1 MIPRERIKLL
11 RNKKG
16 ELEKILPVKIRT
28 NEEVTLESEDPS
40 TLMSVKKVI
49 EAFGRGF
56 NLDTAMNLLDENYS
70 LDIIKVNEF
79 THSRKRQISLKGRV
93 IGFRGSSKR
102 FIEKMCNIKITVYGK
117 TICIIGRRDRIKLA
131 REAIEMLLN
140 GKKHNTVY
148 RFLENEVKE

>member
-1 MIPRERIKLL
+1 MRDFVMIPRERIKLL

-93 IGFRGSSKR
+93 IGFKE
-102 FIEKMCNIKITVYGK
+102 IE
-117 TICIIGRRDRIKLA
+117 
-131 REAIEMLLN
+131 LN
-140 GKKHNTVY
+140 
-148 RFLENEVKE
+148 